1 MVMPYGQGVTGRQKD
16 MIHMALCTRCGR
28 QAEPGAEF
36 CPGCAG
42 NPGAEAADQPMTAPA
57 MAAAAD
63 YLRPFT
69 AQGRG
74 HALLPETQGPDYW
87 TDPGIDQIPVYREAA
102 WAAPSPSG
110 EPPDLTAPA
119 RGAEFAG
126 GRSYSVPDDQG
137 RAAVPPHED
146 YSSGT
151 GNVAP
156 PGAAYL
162 PAPGQAFTVAGER
175 YAPTS
180 SPRGRLQ
187 PYGPA
192 DAQYAADQQRYPIP
206 DPPDQGPGAQ
216 AGPPYAP
223 GPPSYPISDAPDPA
237 NQDLGAPPY
246 VPEQRA
252 YPASD
257 PSYAAAQDFSGPAG
271 PPHPANRPYRAG
283 DGYPATN
290 AQWGASAQEDF
301 MGPHEDLTGLEPFG
315 YSDPW
320 TPRPAAGPIG
330 PVGPVIA
337 PVLADQAAAD
347 LAPSGPALSGP
358 ALSGPALSGPALS
371 GPALE
376 ADRGR
381 GAGARRLFRRRA
393 VPDELRDDDE
403 LLSDAGPAGQPYAGA
418 QIPFSAPARGM
429 AAPEALQFGGGAA
442 GTGPADVQGTLADE
456 PVLAADSE
464 AGHRTGI
471 TGVLTTRR
479 PPQQGR
485 WIAFAAAAVVLII
498 SAGSVAILLA
508 RHSPPASHP
517 GAGRASPSQTAPASQ
532 PTSRPLVTVLP
543 AAASAPQARAVEA
556 FLAAYFTAIN
566 EHDFA
571 AYQALFGATLRVGLS
586 PAAFA
591 RGYGSSQD
599 SQATLHSI
607 SVSAGGRLVA
617 TVSFVS
623 HQQPS
628 DSATHSSCTAW
639 TISLYLT
646 KRADTYAIQA
656 PPAGYGATAAACS

>member
-36 CPGCAG
+36 CQGCAG
-42 NPGAEAADQPMTAPA
+42 NPVAEAAEQPMTAPA

-102 WAAPSPSG
+102 WAGPSPSG

-119 RGAEFAG
+119 RGADFAG
-126 GRSYSVPDDQG
+126 GQSYSVPDDQG

-156 PGAAYL
+156 PGATYL

-192 DAQYAADQQRYPIP
+192 DAQYAADQQRYPVS
-206 DPPDQGPGAQ
+206 DP
-216 AGPPYAP
+216 
-223 GPPSYPISDAPDPA
+223 SDPA
-237 NQDLGAPPY
+237 NQDLSPPPY

-252 YPASD
+252 YPVSD
-257 PSYAAAQDFSGPAG
+257 LSYAAAQDLSGPAG
-271 PPHPANRPYRAG
+271 PPHPANRPYRAD

-301 MGPHEDLTGLEPFG
+301 IGPHEDLTGLEPFG

-320 TPRPAAGPIG
+320 TSRPAAGPIG

-337 PVLADQAAAD
+337 PVLADQAPAD
-347 LAPSGPALSGP
+347 LAPSGPALSGQ
-358 ALSGPALSGPALS
+358 
-371 GPALE
+371 ALE

-381 GAGARRLFRRRA
+381 GAGARRFFRRRA
-393 VPDELRDDDE
+393 APDELRDDDE
-403 LLSDAGPAGQPYAGA
+403 FLSDAGA
-418 QIPFSAPARGM
+418 
-429 AAPEALQFGGGAA
+429 
-442 GTGPADVQGTLADE
+442 ADVQGTLADE
-456 PVLAADSE
+456 PMLAADSE

-498 SAGSVAILLA
+498 AAGSVAILLA
-508 RHSPPASHP
+508 HHSPPASHP
-517 GAGRASPSQTAPASQ
+517 ATGRASVSQTAPASQ

-543 AAASAPQARAVEA
+543 AAASAPQARGVEA

-571 AYQALFGATLRVGLS
+571 AYQALFGPTLRVGLS

-599 SQATLHSI
+599 SQAMLHSI

-623 HQQPS
+623 HQQPA